1 MIVRRLYQRC
11 KLVHADLSEYNL
23 LYYKDEV
30 WVIDVSQAVEHD
42 HPMALDFLRR
52 DCSIVQE
59 FFGKKLHR
67 VLTTQDTFSFVTDL
81 TIENDDEET
90 VFATLVQAL
99 YAKTNE
105 EIEKEKQQD
114 EVFKQIY
121 IPRTLQE
128 LSLDDIEKLKRN
140 NQEAMFNKLVGVNH
154 QEDGDRARACDAQQ
168 VDEEEE
174 KSEP

>member
-1 MIVRRLYQRC
+1 
-11 KLVHADLSEYNL
+11 
-23 LYYKDEV
+23 
-30 WVIDVSQAVEHD
+30 
-42 HPMALDFLRR
+42 MALAFLCR

-59 FFGKKLHR
+59 FFMKKLER

-81 TIENDDEET
+81 TIDDEKEEA

-99 YAKTNE
+99 YAKTTE
-105 EIEKEKQQD
+105 QLETEKQQD

-128 LSLDDIEKLKRN
+128 LSLDDIDKLKRN

-154 QEDGDRARACDAQQ
+154 GN
-168 VDEEEE
+168 
-174 KSEP
+174 